1 MKNSGNAILLVFF
14 LTLFANAEQEKDYQ
28 ENLRTV
34 AYLHPASLFLGAA
47 YNMFMLTSTIES
59 PLSLSNSIIIQPTI
73 WLGSSNGYIAE
84 VVEYENLRRLGIGM
98 GIRQYATDKGSGFYL
113 QAMASAYYTY
123 AESISYKENY
133 EGSSSYPLKGITT
146 WKKVRGV
153 LGEFMLYIGS
163 AHKWQ
168 NTSFFYEGGLGFG
181 YDGTDTFQIGYI
193 NMLVA
198 NFNLGIGMP
207 F

>member
-1 MKNSGNAILLVFF
+1 MKISGNAILLVFF

-28 ENLRTV
+28 KNLRMV

-59 PLSLSNSIIIQPTI
+59 PLSLSNSVIIQPTI

-84 VVEYENLRRLGIGM
+84 VVEYENLARLGMGI

-113 QAMASAYYTY
+113 QAIGSLYYTY
-123 AESISYKENY
+123 AESISHKEDN
-133 EGSSSYPLKGITT
+133 EGHGYPLKEITT

-153 LGEFMLYIGS
+153 LGELMFYIGS

-198 NFNLGIGMP
+198 NFNLGIGIP